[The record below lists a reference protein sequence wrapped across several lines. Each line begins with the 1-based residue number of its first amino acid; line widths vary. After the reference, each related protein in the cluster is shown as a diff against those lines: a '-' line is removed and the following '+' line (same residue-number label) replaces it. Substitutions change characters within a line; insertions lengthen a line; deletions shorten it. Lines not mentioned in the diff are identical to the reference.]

1 MEKSYYWNAAKWEV
15 NQDGVGKEIHPL
27 VAMLAAVMVG
37 GLFVVFLPFIGLYL
51 FAKFVASKAAEP
63 VRALFTTSSIPM
75 ALPGEAHLTGAP
87 GTGEGKDPNSDLEE
101 LSKEI
106 QDRREK

>member
-1 MEKSYYWNAAKWEV
+1 MANAYYWNSAKWEV
-15 NQDGVGKEIHPL
+15 NQDGIGKEIHPL
-27 VAMLAAVMVG
+27 VAMFAAITLG

-63 VRALFTTSSIPM
+63 IRALFTTSSIPM

-87 GTGEGKDPNSDLEE
+87 GTGEGKDPSSELEE

-106 QDRREK
+106 QDRRAE